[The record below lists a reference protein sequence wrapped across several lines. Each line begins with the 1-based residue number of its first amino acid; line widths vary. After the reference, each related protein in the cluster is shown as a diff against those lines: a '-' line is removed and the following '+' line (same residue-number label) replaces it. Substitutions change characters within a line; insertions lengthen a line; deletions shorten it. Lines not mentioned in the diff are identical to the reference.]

1 MSTCVPLG
9 DGLLCSAIAYN
20 WQCNHDANMIGW
32 DLVGLMHDIASRFL
46 PPSSRS
52 FHGLYSEVLD
62 LRNDV
67 RVLGDEIWKLRTQN
81 MDLQKRCSE
90 LNDSIRSMNVDL
102 DTHDA
107 HSKLLLWDAVRDNE
121 EDVESAK
128 KSFFARIPRAEG
140 DLRLLQRGNS
150 RLLFEFD
157 RFCKEVGV
165 CYWLMFGS
173 LLGAVRHGG
182 FIPWDDDLDVGMM
195 WEDVQA
201 VAAAAERDDRYRVS
215 SVFDW
220 HAHCWQL
227 RFMYSDEMNPCFVD
241 LFIFDYSESVGSA
254 SFDKMLSLRAEMIGE
269 MDAKESLAGWKDAPY
284 LAESEDA
291 SLYGEIRETFQRYRL
306 KAEELNL
313 IKPTRCNA
321 GGITWS
327 LENCYTASDGILAYA
342 LDDVFPLKLL
352 SFEGFEVAVP
362 CNYLGLLARGY
373 GDIYELP
380 KDIRTHYEHVAKN
393 DLAKEETRSAI
404 KRKLLA
410 D

>member
-1 MSTCVPLG
+1 M
-9 DGLLCSAIAYN
+9 
-20 WQCNHDANMIGW
+20 
-32 DLVGLMHDIASRFL
+32 
-46 PPSSRS
+46 
-52 FHGLYSEVLD
+52 LD

-90 LNDSIRSMNVDL
+90 LNDSIRAMNVDL
-102 DTHDA
+102 ETHDV
-107 HSKLLLWDAVRDNE
+107 HSKLLLWDAVRDGE

-128 KSFFARIPRAEG
+128 KHFFGRLPRAEG
-140 DLRLLQRGNS
+140 DLRLLQQGNS

-157 RFCKEVGV
+157 KFCEETGV

-195 WEDVQA
+195 REDVQA
-201 VAAAAERDDRYRVS
+201 VVAAAERDERYRVS

-241 LFIFDYSESVGSA
+241 LFVFDYSENDGSA
-254 SFDKMLSLRAEMIGE
+254 SFEQMLSLRAEMIDE
-269 MDAKESLAGWKDAPY
+269 MDAKESLSGWRGASY

-291 SLYGEIRETFQRYRL
+291 SLYGEIRDTFQRYRL
-306 KAEELNL
+306 KAEKLNL
-313 IKPTRCNA
+313 IKPTSCDA

-327 LENCYTASDGILAYA
+327 LENCYTASDGILAYT
-342 LDDVFPLKLL
+342 LDDVFPLKRLP
-352 SFEGFEVAVP
+352 FEGFEVAVP
-362 CNYLGLLARGY
+362 RNYFSLLEKGY

-380 KDIRTHYEHVAKN
+380 KDIHTHYEHVAKS

>member
-1 MSTCVPLG
+1 M
-9 DGLLCSAIAYN
+9 
-20 WQCNHDANMIGW
+20 
-32 DLVGLMHDIASRFL
+32 
-46 PPSSRS
+46 
-52 FHGLYSEVLD
+52 LD

-81 MDLQKRCSE
+81 MDLQKWCSE

-102 DTHDA
+102 ETHDV
-107 HSKLLLWDAVRDNE
+107 HSKLLLWDAVRDGG

-128 KSFFARIPRAEG
+128 KSFSARIPRAEG
-140 DLRLLQRGNS
+140 DLRLLQLGNS
-150 RLLFEFD
+150 KLLFEFD
-157 RFCKEVGV
+157 RFCKEAGA

-195 WEDVQA
+195 REDVQA
-201 VAAAAERDDRYRVS
+201 LVAAVDLDDRYRVS

-227 RFMYSDEMNPCFVD
+227 RFMYSDEANPCFVD
-241 LFIFDYSESVGSA
+241 LFIFDYSENVDSA
-254 SFDKMLSLRAEMIGE
+254 SFGKMLSLRAEMIDE
-269 MDAKESLAGWKDAPY
+269 MDAKESLAGWKGAPY

-291 SLYGEIRETFQRYRL
+291 SLYGAIRHTFQRYRL

-313 IKPTRCNA
+313 ITSTRCNA
-321 GGITWS
+321 GGITWA
-327 LENCYTASDGILAYA
+327 LENCYTTSDGLLAYA
-342 LDDVFPLKLL
+342 LDDVFPLMHLP
-352 SFEGFEVAVP
+352 FEGFEAAVP

-380 KDIRTHYEHVAKN
+380 KDIRTHYEHVAKS

>member
-1 MSTCVPLG
+1 M
-9 DGLLCSAIAYN
+9 GLI
-20 WQCNHDANMIGW
+20 
-32 DLVGLMHDIASRFL
+32 HDIASRLL

-62 LRNDV
+62 LRNGV

-90 LNDSIRSMNVDL
+90 LNDSIRAMNVDL
-102 DTHDA
+102 ETHDV
-107 HSKLLLWDAVRDNE
+107 HSKLLLWDAVRDGE

-128 KSFFARIPRAEG
+128 KHFFGRLPRAEG
-140 DLRLLQRGNS
+140 DLRLLQQGNS

-157 RFCKEVGV
+157 KFCEETGV

-195 WEDVQA
+195 REDVQA
-201 VAAAAERDDRYRVS
+201 VVAAAERDERYRVS

-241 LFIFDYSESVGSA
+241 LFVFDYSENDGSA
-254 SFDKMLSLRAEMIGE
+254 SFEQMLSLRAEMIDE
-269 MDAKESLAGWKDAPY
+269 MDAKESLSGWRGASY

-291 SLYGEIRETFQRYRL
+291 SLYGEIRDTFQRYRL
-306 KAEELNL
+306 KAEKLNL
-313 IKPTRCNA
+313 IKPTSCDA

-327 LENCYTASDGILAYA
+327 LENCYTASDGILAYT
-342 LDDVFPLKLL
+342 LDDVFPLKRLP
-352 SFEGFEVAVP
+352 FEGFEVAVP
-362 CNYLGLLARGY
+362 RNYFSLLEKGY

-380 KDIRTHYEHVAKN
+380 KDIHTHYEHVAKS

>member
-1 MSTCVPLG
+1 M
-9 DGLLCSAIAYN
+9 GLI
-20 WQCNHDANMIGW
+20 
-32 DLVGLMHDIASRFL
+32 HDIASRLL

-90 LNDSIRSMNVDL
+90 LNDSIRAMNVDL
-102 DTHDA
+102 ETHDV
-107 HSKLLLWDAVRDNE
+107 HSKLLLWDAVRDGE

-128 KSFFARIPRAEG
+128 KHFFGRLPRAEG
-140 DLRLLQRGNS
+140 DLRLLQQGNS

-157 RFCKEVGV
+157 KFCEETGV

-195 WEDVQA
+195 REDVQA
-201 VAAAAERDDRYRVS
+201 VVAAAERDERYRVS

-241 LFIFDYSESVGSA
+241 LFVFDYSENDGSA
-254 SFDKMLSLRAEMIGE
+254 SFEQMLSLRAEMIDE
-269 MDAKESLAGWKDAPY
+269 MDAKESLSGWRGASY

-291 SLYGEIRETFQRYRL
+291 SLYGEIRDTFQRYRL
-306 KAEELNL
+306 KAEKLNL
-313 IKPTRCNA
+313 IKPTSYDA

-342 LDDVFPLKLL
+342 LDDVFPLKRLP
-352 SFEGFEVAVP
+352 FEGFEVAVP
-362 CNYLGLLARGY
+362 RNYFSLLEKGY

-380 KDIRTHYEHVAKN
+380 KDIHTHYEHVAKS

>member
-1 MSTCVPLG
+1 M
-9 DGLLCSAIAYN
+9 GLI
-20 WQCNHDANMIGW
+20 
-32 DLVGLMHDIASRFL
+32 HDIASRLL

-90 LNDSIRSMNVDL
+90 LNDSIRAMNVDL
-102 DTHDA
+102 ETHDV
-107 HSKLLLWDAVRDNE
+107 HSKLLLWDAVRDGE

-128 KSFFARIPRAEG
+128 KHFFGRLPRAEG
-140 DLRLLQRGNS
+140 DLRLLQQGNS

-157 RFCKEVGV
+157 KFCEETGV

-195 WEDVQA
+195 REDVQA
-201 VAAAAERDDRYRVS
+201 VVAAAERDERYRVS

-241 LFIFDYSESVGSA
+241 LFVFDYSENDGSA
-254 SFDKMLSLRAEMIGE
+254 SFEQMLSLRAEMIDE
-269 MDAKESLAGWKDAPY
+269 MDAKESLSGWRGASY

-291 SLYGEIRETFQRYRL
+291 LLYGEIRDTFQRYRL
-306 KAEELNL
+306 KAEKLNL
-313 IKPTRCNA
+313 IKPTSCDA

-327 LENCYTASDGILAYA
+327 LENCYTASDGILAYT
-342 LDDVFPLKLL
+342 LDDVFPLKRLP
-352 SFEGFEVAVP
+352 FEGFEVAVP
-362 CNYLGLLARGY
+362 RNYFSLLEKGY

-380 KDIRTHYEHVAKN
+380 KDIHTHYEHVAKS

>member
-1 MSTCVPLG
+1 M
-9 DGLLCSAIAYN
+9 
-20 WQCNHDANMIGW
+20 
-32 DLVGLMHDIASRFL
+32 
-46 PPSSRS
+46 
-52 FHGLYSEVLD
+52 LD

-90 LNDSIRSMNVDL
+90 LNDSIRAMNVDL
-102 DTHDA
+102 ETHDV
-107 HSKLLLWDAVRDNE
+107 HSKLLLWDAVRDGE

-128 KSFFARIPRAEG
+128 KHFFGRLPRAEG
-140 DLRLLQRGNS
+140 DLRLLQQGNS

-157 RFCKEVGV
+157 KFCEETGV

-195 WEDVQA
+195 REDVQA
-201 VAAAAERDDRYRVS
+201 VVAAAERDERYRVS

-241 LFIFDYSESVGSA
+241 LFVFDYSENDGSA
-254 SFDKMLSLRAEMIGE
+254 SFEQMLSLRAEMIDE
-269 MDAKESLAGWKDAPY
+269 MDAKESLSGWRGASY

-291 SLYGEIRETFQRYRL
+291 SLYGEIRDTFQRYRL
-306 KAEELNL
+306 KAEKLNL
-313 IKPTRCNA
+313 IKPTSYDA

-327 LENCYTASDGILAYA
+327 LENCYTASDGILAYT
-342 LDDVFPLKLL
+342 LDDVFPLKRLP
-352 SFEGFEVAVP
+352 FEGFEVAVP
-362 CNYLGLLARGY
+362 RNYFSLLEKGY

-380 KDIRTHYEHVAKN
+380 KDIHTHYEHVAKS

>member
-1 MSTCVPLG
+1 M
-9 DGLLCSAIAYN
+9 GLI
-20 WQCNHDANMIGW
+20 
-32 DLVGLMHDIASRFL
+32 HDIASRLL

-90 LNDSIRSMNVDL
+90 LNDSIRAMNVDL
-102 DTHDA
+102 ETHDV
-107 HSKLLLWDAVRDNE
+107 HSKLLLWDAVRDGE

-128 KSFFARIPRAEG
+128 KHFFGRLPRAEG
-140 DLRLLQRGNS
+140 DLRLLQQGNS

-157 RFCKEVGV
+157 KFCEETGV

-195 WEDVQA
+195 REDVQA
-201 VAAAAERDDRYRVS
+201 VVAAAERDERYRVS

-241 LFIFDYSESVGSA
+241 LFVFDYSENDGSA
-254 SFDKMLSLRAEMIGE
+254 SFEQMLSLRAEMIDE
-269 MDAKESLAGWKDAPY
+269 MDAKESLSGWRGASY

-291 SLYGEIRETFQRYRL
+291 SLYGEIRDTFQRYRL
-306 KAEELNL
+306 KAEKLNL
-313 IKPTRCNA
+313 IKPTSCDA

-327 LENCYTASDGILAYA
+327 LENCYTASDGILAYT
-342 LDDVFPLKLL
+342 LDDVFPLKRLP
-352 SFEGFEVAVP
+352 FEGFEVAVP
-362 CNYLGLLARGY
+362 RNYFSLLEKGY

-380 KDIRTHYEHVAKN
+380 KDIHTHYEHVAKS

>member
-1 MSTCVPLG
+1 M
-9 DGLLCSAIAYN
+9 GLI
-20 WQCNHDANMIGW
+20 
-32 DLVGLMHDIASRFL
+32 HDIASRLL

-90 LNDSIRSMNVDL
+90 LNDSIRAMNVDL
-102 DTHDA
+102 ETHDV
-107 HSKLLLWDAVRDNE
+107 HSKLLLWDAVRDGE

-128 KSFFARIPRAEG
+128 KHFFGRLPRAEG
-140 DLRLLQRGNS
+140 DLRLLQQGNS

-157 RFCKEVGV
+157 KFCEETGV

-195 WEDVQA
+195 REDVQA
-201 VAAAAERDDRYRVS
+201 VVAAAERDERYRVS

-241 LFIFDYSESVGSA
+241 LFVFDYSENDGSA
-254 SFDKMLSLRAEMIGE
+254 SFEQMLSLRAEMIDE
-269 MDAKESLAGWKDAPY
+269 MDAKESLSGWRGASY

-291 SLYGEIRETFQRYRL
+291 SLYGEIRDTFQRYRL
-306 KAEELNL
+306 KAEKLNL
-313 IKPTRCNA
+313 IKPTSCDA

-327 LENCYTASDGILAYA
+327 LENCYTASDGILAYT
-342 LDDVFPLKLL
+342 LDDVFPLKRLP
-352 SFEGFEVAVP
+352 FEGFEVAVP
-362 CNYLGLLARGY
+362 RNYFSLLEKGY

-380 KDIRTHYEHVAKN
+380 KDIHTHYEHVAKS

-404 KRKLLA
+404 KGKLLA

>member
-1 MSTCVPLG
+1 M
-9 DGLLCSAIAYN
+9 GLI
-20 WQCNHDANMIGW
+20 
-32 DLVGLMHDIASRFL
+32 HDIASRLL
-46 PPSSRS
+46 PPSPRS

-90 LNDSIRSMNVDL
+90 LNDSIRAMNVDL
-102 DTHDA
+102 ETHDV
-107 HSKLLLWDAVRDNE
+107 HSKLLLWDAVRDGE

-128 KSFFARIPRAEG
+128 KHFFGRLPRAEG
-140 DLRLLQRGNS
+140 DLRLLQQGNS

-157 RFCKEVGV
+157 KFCEETGV

-195 WEDVQA
+195 REDVQA
-201 VAAAAERDDRYRVS
+201 VVAAAERDERYRVS

-241 LFIFDYSESVGSA
+241 LFVFDYSENDGSA
-254 SFDKMLSLRAEMIGE
+254 SFEQMLSLRAEMIDE
-269 MDAKESLAGWKDAPY
+269 MDAKESLSGWRGASY

-291 SLYGEIRETFQRYRL
+291 SLYGEIRDTFQRYRL
-306 KAEELNL
+306 KAEKLNL
-313 IKPTRCNA
+313 IKPTSCDA

-327 LENCYTASDGILAYA
+327 LENCYTASDGILAYT
-342 LDDVFPLKLL
+342 LDDVFPLKRLP
-352 SFEGFEVAVP
+352 FEGFEVAVP
-362 CNYLGLLARGY
+362 RNYFSLLEKGY

-380 KDIRTHYEHVAKN
+380 KDIHTHYEHVAKS

>member
-1 MSTCVPLG
+1 M
-9 DGLLCSAIAYN
+9 GLI
-20 WQCNHDANMIGW
+20 
-32 DLVGLMHDIASRFL
+32 HDIASRLL

-90 LNDSIRSMNVDL
+90 LNDSIRAMNVDL
-102 DTHDA
+102 ETHDV
-107 HSKLLLWDAVRDNE
+107 HSKLLLWDAVRDGE

-128 KSFFARIPRAEG
+128 KHFFGRLPRAEG
-140 DLRLLQRGNS
+140 DLRLLQQGNS

-157 RFCKEVGV
+157 KFCEETGV

-195 WEDVQA
+195 REDVQA
-201 VAAAAERDDRYRVS
+201 VVAAAERDERYRVS

-241 LFIFDYSESVGSA
+241 LFVFDYSENDGSA
-254 SFDKMLSLRAEMIGE
+254 SFEQMLSLRAEMIDE
-269 MDAKESLAGWKDAPY
+269 MDAKESLSGWRGASY

-291 SLYGEIRETFQRYRL
+291 SLYGEIRDTFQRYRL
-306 KAEELNL
+306 KAEKLNL
-313 IKPTRCNA
+313 IKPTSCDA

-327 LENCYTASDGILAYA
+327 LENCYTASDGILAYT
-342 LDDVFPLKLL
+342 LDDVYPLKRLP
-352 SFEGFEVAVP
+352 FEGFEVAVP
-362 CNYLGLLARGY
+362 RNYFSLLEKGY

-380 KDIRTHYEHVAKN
+380 KDIHTHYEHVAKS

>member
-1 MSTCVPLG
+1 M
-9 DGLLCSAIAYN
+9 GLI
-20 WQCNHDANMIGW
+20 
-32 DLVGLMHDIASRFL
+32 HDIASRLL

-90 LNDSIRSMNVDL
+90 LNDSIRAMNVDL
-102 DTHDA
+102 ETHDV
-107 HSKLLLWDAVRDNE
+107 HSKLLLWDAVRDGE

-128 KSFFARIPRAEG
+128 KHFFGRLPRAEG
-140 DLRLLQRGNS
+140 DLRLLQQGNS

-157 RFCKEVGV
+157 KFCEETGV

-195 WEDVQA
+195 REDVQA
-201 VAAAAERDDRYRVS
+201 VVAAAERDERYRVS

-241 LFIFDYSESVGSA
+241 LFVFDYSENDGSA
-254 SFDKMLSLRAEMIGE
+254 SFEQMLSLRAEMIDE
-269 MDAKESLAGWKDAPY
+269 MDAKESLSGWRSASY

-291 SLYGEIRETFQRYRL
+291 SLYGEIRDTFQRYRL
-306 KAEELNL
+306 KAEKLNL
-313 IKPTRCNA
+313 IKPTSCDA

-327 LENCYTASDGILAYA
+327 LENCYTASDGILAYT
-342 LDDVFPLKLL
+342 LDDVFPLKRLP
-352 SFEGFEVAVP
+352 FEGFEVAVP
-362 CNYLGLLARGY
+362 RNYFSLLEKGY

-380 KDIRTHYEHVAKN
+380 KDIHTHYEHVAKS

>member
-1 MSTCVPLG
+1 M
-9 DGLLCSAIAYN
+9 GLI
-20 WQCNHDANMIGW
+20 
-32 DLVGLMHDIASRFL
+32 HDIASRLL
-46 PPSSRS
+46 PSSSRS

-90 LNDSIRSMNVDL
+90 LNDSIRAMNVDL
-102 DTHDA
+102 ETHDV
-107 HSKLLLWDAVRDNE
+107 HSKLLLWDAVRDGE

-128 KSFFARIPRAEG
+128 KHFFGRLPRAEG
-140 DLRLLQRGNS
+140 DLRLLQQGNS

-157 RFCKEVGV
+157 KFCEETGV

-195 WEDVQA
+195 REDVQA
-201 VAAAAERDDRYRVS
+201 VVAAAERDERYRVS

-241 LFIFDYSESVGSA
+241 LFVFDYSENDGSA
-254 SFDKMLSLRAEMIGE
+254 SFEQMLSLRAEMIDE
-269 MDAKESLAGWKDAPY
+269 MDAKESLSGWRGASY

-291 SLYGEIRETFQRYRL
+291 SLYGEIRDTFQRYRL
-306 KAEELNL
+306 KAEKLNL
-313 IKPTRCNA
+313 IKPTSCDA

-327 LENCYTASDGILAYA
+327 LENCYTASDGILAYT
-342 LDDVFPLKLL
+342 LDDVFPLKRLP
-352 SFEGFEVAVP
+352 FEGFEVAVP
-362 CNYLGLLARGY
+362 RNYFSLLEKGY

-380 KDIRTHYEHVAKN
+380 KDIHTHYEHVAKS

>member
-1 MSTCVPLG
+1 M
-9 DGLLCSAIAYN
+9 GLI
-20 WQCNHDANMIGW
+20 
-32 DLVGLMHDIASRFL
+32 HDIASRLL

-90 LNDSIRSMNVDL
+90 LNDSVRAMNVDL
-102 DTHDA
+102 ETHDV
-107 HSKLLLWDAVRDNE
+107 HSKLLLWDAVRDGE

-128 KSFFARIPRAEG
+128 KHFFGRLPRAEG
-140 DLRLLQRGNS
+140 DLRLLQQGNS

-157 RFCKEVGV
+157 KFCEETGV

-195 WEDVQA
+195 REDVQA
-201 VAAAAERDDRYRVS
+201 VVAAAERDERYRVS

-241 LFIFDYSESVGSA
+241 LFVFDYSENDGSA
-254 SFDKMLSLRAEMIGE
+254 SFEQMLSLRAEMIDE
-269 MDAKESLAGWKDAPY
+269 MDAKESLSGWRGASY

-291 SLYGEIRETFQRYRL
+291 SLYGEIRDTFQRYRL
-306 KAEELNL
+306 KAEKLNL
-313 IKPTRCNA
+313 IKPTSCDA

-327 LENCYTASDGILAYA
+327 LENCYTASDGILAYT
-342 LDDVFPLKLL
+342 LDDVFPLKRLP
-352 SFEGFEVAVP
+352 FEGFEVAVP
-362 CNYLGLLARGY
+362 RNYFSLLEKGY

-380 KDIRTHYEHVAKN
+380 KDIHTHYEHVAKS

>member
-1 MSTCVPLG
+1 M
-9 DGLLCSAIAYN
+9 GLI
-20 WQCNHDANMIGW
+20 
-32 DLVGLMHDIASRFL
+32 HDIASRLL

-90 LNDSIRSMNVDL
+90 LNDSVRAMNVDL
-102 DTHDA
+102 ETHDV
-107 HSKLLLWDAVRDNE
+107 HSKLLLWDAVRDGE

-128 KSFFARIPRAEG
+128 KHFFGRLPRAEG
-140 DLRLLQRGNS
+140 DLRLLQQGNS

-157 RFCKEVGV
+157 KFCEETGV

-195 WEDVQA
+195 REDVQA
-201 VAAAAERDDRYRVS
+201 VVATAERDERYRVS

-241 LFIFDYSESVGSA
+241 LFVFDYSENDGSA
-254 SFDKMLSLRAEMIGE
+254 SFEQMLSLRAEMIDE
-269 MDAKESLAGWKDAPY
+269 MDAKESLSGWRGASY

-291 SLYGEIRETFQRYRL
+291 SLYGEIRDTFQRYRL
-306 KAEELNL
+306 KAEKLNL
-313 IKPTRCNA
+313 IKPTSCDA

-327 LENCYTASDGILAYA
+327 LENCYTASDGILAYT
-342 LDDVFPLKLL
+342 LDDVFPLKRLP
-352 SFEGFEVAVP
+352 FEGFEVAVP
-362 CNYLGLLARGY
+362 RNYFSLLEKGY

-380 KDIRTHYEHVAKN
+380 KDIHTHYEHVAKS

>member
-1 MSTCVPLG
+1 M
-9 DGLLCSAIAYN
+9 GLI
-20 WQCNHDANMIGW
+20 
-32 DLVGLMHDIASRFL
+32 HDIASRLL

-90 LNDSIRSMNVDL
+90 LNDSIRAMNVDL
-102 DTHDA
+102 ETHDV
-107 HSKLLLWDAVRDNE
+107 HSKLLLWDAVRDGE

-128 KSFFARIPRAEG
+128 KHFFGRLPRAEG
-140 DLRLLQRGNS
+140 DLRLLQQGNS

-157 RFCKEVGV
+157 KFCEETGV

-195 WEDVQA
+195 REDVQA
-201 VAAAAERDDRYRVS
+201 VVAAAERDERYRVS

-241 LFIFDYSESVGSA
+241 LFVFDYSENDGSA
-254 SFDKMLSLRAEMIGE
+254 SFEQMLSLRAEMIDE
-269 MDAKESLAGWKDAPY
+269 MDAKESLSGWRGASY

-291 SLYGEIRETFQRYRL
+291 SLYGEIRDTFQRYRL
-306 KAEELNL
+306 KAEKLNL
-313 IKPTRCNA
+313 IKPTSCDA

-327 LENCYTASDGILAYA
+327 LENCYTASDGILAYT
-342 LDDVFPLKLL
+342 LDDVFPLKRLP
-352 SFEGFEVAVP
+352 FEGFEVAVP
-362 CNYLGLLARGY
+362 RNYFSLLEKGY

-380 KDIRTHYEHVAKN
+380 KDIHNHYEHVAKS

>member
-1 MSTCVPLG
+1 M
-9 DGLLCSAIAYN
+9 GLI
-20 WQCNHDANMIGW
+20 
-32 DLVGLMHDIASRFL
+32 HDIASRFL

-102 DTHDA
+102 ETHDV
-107 HSKLLLWDAVRDNE
+107 HFKLLLWDAVRDGE

-128 KSFFARIPRAEG
+128 QSFFAEG
-140 DLRLLQRGNS
+140 DLRLLQLGNS
-150 RLLFEFD
+150 KLLFEFD
-157 RFCKEVGV
+157 RFCKETGV

-195 WEDVQA
+195 REDVQA
-201 VAAAAERDDRYRVS
+201 LVAAADLDDRYRVN

-227 RFMYSDEMNPCFVD
+227 RFMYSDEANPCFVD
-241 LFIFDYSESVGSA
+241 LFIFDYSENIGSA
-254 SFDKMLSLRAEMIGE
+254 SFDKMLSLRAEMIDE
-269 MDAKESLAGWKDAPY
+269 MDAKESLAGWKGAPY

-291 SLYGEIRETFQRYRL
+291 SLYGEIRDTFQRYRL
-306 KAEELNL
+306 KAEKLNL
-313 IKPTRCNA
+313 IKPTRCGA

-327 LENCYTASDGILAYA
+327 LENCYTASDGILAYT
-342 LDDVFPLKLL
+342 LDDVFPLKRLP
-352 SFEGFEVAVP
+352 FEGFEVAVP
-362 CNYLGLLARGY
+362 RNYFSLLEKGY

-380 KDIRTHYEHVAKN
+380 KDIHTHYEHVAKS

>member
-1 MSTCVPLG
+1 M
-9 DGLLCSAIAYN
+9 GLI
-20 WQCNHDANMIGW
+20 
-32 DLVGLMHDIASRFL
+32 HDIASRIL

-90 LNDSIRSMNVDL
+90 LNDSIRAMNVDL
-102 DTHDA
+102 ETHDV
-107 HSKLLLWDAVRDNE
+107 HSKLLLWDAVRDGE

-128 KSFFARIPRAEG
+128 KHFFGRLPRAEG
-140 DLRLLQRGNS
+140 DLRLLQQGNS

-157 RFCKEVGV
+157 KFCEETGV

-195 WEDVQA
+195 REDVQA
-201 VAAAAERDDRYRVS
+201 VVAAAERDERYRVS

-241 LFIFDYSESVGSA
+241 LFVFDYSENDGSA
-254 SFDKMLSLRAEMIGE
+254 SFEQMLSLRAEMIDE
-269 MDAKESLAGWKDAPY
+269 MDAKESLSGWRGASY

-291 SLYGEIRETFQRYRL
+291 SLYGEIRDTFQRYRL
-306 KAEELNL
+306 KAEKLNL
-313 IKPTRCNA
+313 IKPTSCDA

-327 LENCYTASDGILAYA
+327 LENCYTASDGILAYT
-342 LDDVFPLKLL
+342 LDDVFPLKRLP
-352 SFEGFEVAVP
+352 FEGFEVAVP
-362 CNYLGLLARGY
+362 RNYFSLLEKGY

-380 KDIRTHYEHVAKN
+380 KDIHTHYEHVAKS